1 MKTKNKNKTFD
12 CLANKWQAQEII
24 YENIKGMTD
33 EEVIEYFRKSIQKS
47 SLGDWWKAL
56 NEKKESMLT

>member
-1 MKTKNKNKTFD
+1 MKTKNKTFD
-12 CLANKWQAQEII
+12 CLANKWRAQEII